1 MVREKSRLFTFG
13 CSFTDYNWDTWANLL
28 AENYTDHVQHGRPGA
43 GNQYIYF
50 RVMQEIY
57 LQNISPED
65 TVVIMWT
72 SILRYDL
79 YKFQN
84 LGWTTSGNV
93 VGTYPDEVV
102 DKIFDAVGWYKR
114 DTALIHG
121 VRLALD
127 TIGCKYEFLSMMPL
141 AEPVRAL
148 GIDLKEIEVSKEY
161 TPVDSI
167 SGSEHHIYDWF
178 TDTLDMVKPSVYEI
192 VFNNDWY
199 SRAEEHYGS
208 NTIHYNKIRGE
219 SWPSIED
226 LSENCVKK
234 EDMSEEVQEEMCLL
248 FKVRDV
254 QDIIDKKLYTCGDMH
269 PTTEMHR
276 EYLNTVLPDWETW

>member
-13 CSFTDYNWDTWANLL
+13 CSFTDYKWDTWANLL
-28 AENYTDHVQHGRPGA
+28 AENYTDHVQHGRAGA
-43 GNQYIYF
+43 GNFYIYV

-57 LQNISPED
+57 SQNINPED

-72 SILRYDL
+72 SVLRYDI
-79 YKFQN
+79 YKFGK
-84 LGWTTSGNV
+84 LGWVTNGNV

-141 AEPVRAL
+141 AEPVKAL
-148 GIDLKEIEVSKEY
+148 GIDLREVEVSKEY
-161 TPVDSI
+161 TPVDSVN
-167 SGSEHHIYDWF
+167 GSEDHIYDWF
-178 TDTLDMVKPSVYEI
+178 SDTLDMVKPSVYEI

-208 NTIHYNKIRGE
+208 NNLHYNVIRGE

-226 LSENCVKK
+226 LSENRVKK
-234 EDMSEEVQEEMCLL
+234 EDISNEVQEEMCLL

-254 QDIIDKKLYTCGDMH
+254 QDIIDKKLYMCGDMH

>member
-1 MVREKSRLFTFG
+1 MSKLFTFG
-13 CSFTDYNWDTWANLL
+13 CSFTNYNWDTWADLL
-28 AENYTDHVQHGRPGA
+28 AENYTNHIQHGRPGA

-50 RVMQEIY
+50 KVMQEIY

-79 YKFQN
+79 FKQKN
-84 LGWTTSGNV
+84 LGWTTNGNV
-93 VGTYPDEVV
+93 VGTLPDEFI
-102 DKIFDAVGWYKR
+102 DNIFDTVGWYKR

-141 AEPVRAL
+141 AEPVKAL
-148 GIDLKEIEVSKEY
+148 GISLKEVKKY
-161 TPVDSI
+161 TPVKSLN
-167 SGSEHHIYDWF
+167 S
-178 TDTLDMVKPSVYEI
+178 TDTTINYYFCSSLNIIKPSVYEI
-192 VFNNDWY
+192 IFNNDWY

-226 LSENCVKK
+226 LSENRVKK

-248 FKVRDV
+248 FKVRNV
-254 QDIIDKKLYTCGDMH
+254 QDIIDKKLYMCGDMH

-276 EYLNTVLPDWETW
+276 EYLNTVLPDWETWQ

>member
-1 MVREKSRLFTFG
+1 MSKLFTFG
-13 CSFTDYNWDTWANLL
+13 CSFTNYKWDTWADLL
-28 AENYTDHVQHGRPGA
+28 GKNYTTHVQHGRSGA
-43 GNQYIYF
+43 GNFYIYF

-57 LQNISPED
+57 SQNINPED

-84 LGWTTSGNV
+84 LGWTTNGNV
-93 VGTYPDEVV
+93 VGTLHDEFI
-102 DKIFDAVGWYKR
+102 DNIFDTVGWYKR

-141 AEPVRAL
+141 AEPVKAL
-148 GIDLKEIEVSKEY
+148 GLGLKEVKTSKKY
-161 TPVDSI
+161 TPVDSVPV
-167 SGSEHHIYDWF
+167 SKDHIYDWF
-178 TDTLDMVKPSVYEI
+178 LDTLNMVKPSVYEI

-208 NTIHYNKIRGE
+208 NNVHYTKIRGE
-219 SWPSIED
+219 DWPSIED
-226 LSENCVKK
+226 LSENRVKK
-234 EDMSEEVQEEMCLL
+234 ECISEEVQEEMCLM

-254 QDIIDKKLYTCGDMH
+254 QDIIDKKLYMCGDMH

-276 EYLNTVLPDWETW
+276 EYLNTVLPDWETWQ